1 MPKQKIIG
9 SVVCDPPVA
18 KAGESVRVTVRNP
31 QGRAYRNTESSS
43 ITINGVPGSEQWMR
57 WTSPGARVI
66 HVMASDEG
74 SDEIETS
81 RLEIDVVGKDGPSR
95 PYLKVE
101 STPERPTTATFT
113 VVDPT
118 RATHVPVHRGPRL
131 TEPPKRRQLRRAI
144 GPVGPGV
151 QAAPP
156 KYTWRMGDGKSLV
169 VPRDNIEHDFGP
181 HLDPKRVRQTFN
193 VEVVAELPNRP
204 PVVLHHTVSVLNT
217 YGLMRR
223 RGVLRPPVSC
233 DRVARFEDGRFTGR
247 MRVRN
252 PETFQ
257 LRLTKRRVEV
267 FYDGDRDSRIV
278 AEEVA
283 GVSLPPG
290 QLVDVD
296 VKVPATSLVGA
307 VGFAVHFAG
316 RPAKAETRHT
326 VRLSAYFDVV
336 GRRKGTVIE
345 GSLAT
350 FIGHVAGTNLGR
362 ATTFPVRD
370 LERLIRRGV
379 VDPPAIG
386 ATAAVPGSLARLADR
401 SRPAWGDPGS
411 TPVGKHLDEPPAA
424 VGARC
429 NPENLPDQIPE
440 GFVCQ
445 ATPEKRWE
453 LLPGRF
459 VNARKGDIVLS
470 PGDNGYIGQLL
481 RQVSP
486 PQNYS
491 HSGIMTRNHDEITHS
506 TAAPER
512 LEDQAS
518 GGGAPTD
525 GFEPHALRYLWPGA
539 ITQTVN
545 AATEGELLESPDNGS
560 PTYLI
565 QSFNPDVSGD
575 VTELIPALVVKPD
588 PFLETPELRA
598 KLEAVAAKAVA
609 EVGKT
614 HYSFYGY
621 TNPAAAL
628 DGEHDAPDSPYAPG
642 WPALTYPSVCSSFI
656 WLCYRNFV
664 DMVEGDLEAADTLAG
679 GDDGGA
685 DGLYRYTAHERREAG
700 EWLRGTLY
708 NRLKQA
714 ANEKG
719 WFGQL
724 TAEVSDMAD
733 DVANQI
739 LNTFSSNW
747 AETDSKDSEKW
758 RDQFDAFA
766 VSPDNILLWDGPDS
780 KVGGLYGHAEELM
793 YRPEHLEEVVV
804 HRWAFVE
811 TRGTVSGT
819 AHLGDA
825 GQGGVRIELTENL
838 FVMTGADGF
847 FSLPDVPSGSYVLKA
862 YKVTDDQVPLKAT
875 IPIKVV
881 ADQTTVVD
889 VALTLPDKQFRE
901 VVLNARMEIVDDEFA
916 AAVDPHVVL
925 SFEGVLHVGPGSTHD
940 VTTFTGI
947 CDESVMAELRLAADL
962 EPDGSVTITARGRIY
977 ESEDPYDGIGGEV
990 EVSFPVPPGA
1000 IRTWDGMK
1008 LVNDDDDSV
1017 VLDFDVLNSQDKF

>member
-1 MPKQKIIG
+1 MPTKKIIG

-18 KAGESVRVTVRNP
+18 RAGESVRVTVRNP
-31 QGRAYRNTESSS
+31 QGRAYRNGETSS
-43 ITINGVPGSEQWMR
+43 ITINGVPGSEQWLR
-57 WTSPGARVI
+57 WTTPGSRVI

-81 RLEIDVVGKDGPSR
+81 RLEIDVVGEDGPGR
-95 PYLKVE
+95 PYLRVE

-113 VVDPT
+113 VVDPS

-131 TEPPKRRQLRRAI
+131 ADPTRRRQVRRGIAAM
-144 GPVGPGV
+144 GPG
-151 QAAPP
+151 AKAPPP
-156 KYTWRMGDGKSLV
+156 KYTWRMGDGTSLV
-169 VPRDNIEHDFGP
+169 VPRDTVEHDFGP
-181 HLDPKRVRQTFN
+181 QLDPGRVRQTFN
-193 VEVVAELPNRP
+193 VEVVAEVANRP

-217 YGLMRR
+217 YALLRR
-223 RGVLRPPVSC
+223 RGVLRPPVAC
-233 DRVARFEDGRFTGR
+233 ERVARFENGHFTGR

-252 PETFQ
+252 PEAFQ

-267 FYDGDRDSRIV
+267 FYAGDRDSRIV

-290 QLVDVD
+290 QLVDVE
-296 VKVPATSLVGA
+296 VKVPATSLTGA

-316 RPAKAETRHT
+316 RPAKAETRHA

-336 GRRKGTVIE
+336 GRRKGTVLD
-345 GSLAT
+345 GSLST
-350 FIGHVAGTNLGR
+350 FIGHVAETNLGR
-362 ATTFPVRD
+362 ATSFPVRD

-379 VDPPAIG
+379 VAPPAIST
-386 ATAAVPGSLARLADR
+386 TAAVPGSLARLADR
-401 SRPAWGDPGS
+401 ARPAWGDPGS
-411 TPVGKHLDEPPAA
+411 TPIAKHVEEPPAV
-424 VGARC
+424 VGSPC

-445 ATPEKRWE
+445 ATPEKAWE

-459 VNARKGDIVLS
+459 VNAKKGDIVLS

-481 RQVSP
+481 RRVSP
-486 PQNYS
+486 PQHYS

-545 AATEGELLESPDNGS
+545 AATEGELLESPDSGS
-560 PTYLI
+560 PSYLI

-575 VTELIPALVVKPD
+575 VTELVPALVVKPD
-588 PFLETPELRA
+588 PFLETPQLRA
-598 KLEAVAAKAVA
+598 KLKAVAAAAVA

-628 DGEHDAPDSPYAPG
+628 DGAHDAPAGPDWA
-642 WPALTYPSVCSSFI
+642 ALTYPSVCSSFI
-656 WLCYRNFV
+656 WLCYRKFV
-664 DMVEGDLEAADTLAG
+664 DMIEGDLEASDTSAG
-679 GDDGGA
+679 GDGGGA

-700 EWLRGTLY
+700 EWLRATLY

-714 ANEKG
+714 ANDEG
-719 WFGQL
+719 WLGQL
-724 TAEVSDMAD
+724 GAQLSDMAD

-747 AETDSKDSEKW
+747 ADTESKDSDKW

-780 KVGGLYGHAEELM
+780 SVGGLYGHAEELM

-811 TRGTVSGT
+811 TRGTVNGT
-819 AHLGDA
+819 AHLDGA

-838 FVMTGADGF
+838 FVMTGADGY
-847 FSLPDVPSGSYVLKA
+847 FSLPDVPSGSYVLQA

-875 IPIKVV
+875 MPIHVV
-881 ADQTTVVD
+881 ADQATVVD
-889 VALTLPDKQFRE
+889 VALTRPDKLFRE
-901 VVLNARMEIVDDEFA
+901 VVLNASMDITDDEFA
-916 AAVDPHVVL
+916 AAVDPHEHL
-925 SFEGVLHVGPGSTHD
+925 HFEGVLHVGPGSTHD
-940 VTTFTGI
+940 ATTFTGV
-947 CDESVMAELRLAADL
+947 CDDSVMAELRLSADL
-962 EPDGSVTITARGRIY
+962 QEDGSVTITGRGRIY
-977 ESEDPYDGIGGEV
+977 ESEDPSDGVGGEH
-990 EVSFPVPPGA
+990 EVSFHLAPGA
-1000 IRTWDGMK
+1000 IGTWEGMK
-1008 LVNDDDDSV
+1008 LVNDDDDSAV
-1017 VLDFDVLNSQDKF
+1017 FDFEVLNSQDKF